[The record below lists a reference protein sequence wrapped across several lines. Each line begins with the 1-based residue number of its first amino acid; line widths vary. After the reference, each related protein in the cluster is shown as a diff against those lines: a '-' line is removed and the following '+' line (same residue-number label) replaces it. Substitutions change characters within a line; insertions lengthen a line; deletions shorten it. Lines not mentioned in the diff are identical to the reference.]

1 MTGAGKPL
9 AAVAALMG
17 AAGVVLAALSAHEP
31 DAARLGSASSMLL
44 FHAAVIIG
52 TVLLVDRGF
61 AQRHIGFVAALAFV
75 AGACLFAADLVLR
88 QFAGQGVFPM
98 AAPTGGTL
106 MILGW
111 LALAIA
117 TAWPTKAA

>member
-31 DAARLGSASSMLL
+31 DAARLGSASNMLL
-44 FHAAVIIG
+44 FHAVVIIG
-52 TVLLVDRGF
+52 SVLLVNSGF
-61 AQRHIGFVAALAFV
+61 AQRHIGLIAALAFV
-75 AGACLFAADLVLR
+75 AGAGLFAGDLVLR

-117 TAWPTKAA
+117 TAWPTKAG